1 MDMSTCDRLMQVVG
15 KTSWTARIEISVNIL
30 SALSQTSRENQG
42 VKQVGKKGD
51 RIYVLSQRVHENS
64 CRAERGSGRDARTRR
79 IVIG

>member
-1 MDMSTCDRLMQVVG
+1 MSTCDRLMQVVG

-51 RIYVLSQRVHENS
+51 RIYVRSERVHERS
-64 CRAERGSGRDARTRR
+64 CRVERGSGRDARTRR
-79 IVIG
+79 MVIG